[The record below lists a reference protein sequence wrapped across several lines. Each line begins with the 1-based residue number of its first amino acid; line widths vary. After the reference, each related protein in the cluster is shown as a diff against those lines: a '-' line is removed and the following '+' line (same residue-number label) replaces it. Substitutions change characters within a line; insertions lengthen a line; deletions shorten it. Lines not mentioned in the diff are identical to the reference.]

1 VSPLSHSD
9 GHNFPGGFDEAV
21 PGLATGI
28 DDGPVVGEDAAGK
41 IGLAQVLPDVLDRI
55 EFGCARWQQDRRNI
69 VRHLQF
75 PRGVPT
81 GTIHQQDGMSAGCD
95 GLGDLAEMGLHG
107 VGVGNRH
114 HQRGAGSPGRADGA
128 EQVHALVALVL
139 GLARPTSSPRPLP
152 HQAVFLSPTT
162 LIPSCGM
169 SDS

>member
-1 VSPLSHSD
+1 
-9 GHNFPGGFDEAV
+9 
-21 PGLATGI
+21 
-28 DDGPVVGEDAAGK
+28 
-41 IGLAQVLPDVLDRI
+41 
-55 EFGCARWQQDRRNI
+55 
-69 VRHLQF
+69 
-75 PRGVPT
+75 
-81 GTIHQQDGMSAGCD
+81 
-95 GLGDLAEMGLHG
+95 MGLHG